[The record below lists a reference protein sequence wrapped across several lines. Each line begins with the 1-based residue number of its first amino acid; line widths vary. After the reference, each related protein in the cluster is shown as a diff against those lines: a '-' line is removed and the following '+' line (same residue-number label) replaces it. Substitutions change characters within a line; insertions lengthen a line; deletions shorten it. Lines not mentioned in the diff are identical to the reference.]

1 MTDPISIVSMAMAD
15 DTRRIN
21 TIGNNVSNVSSVG
34 FKAQTLSSKGDVH
47 SDLINSSDG
56 RLLRTNRNLDFALQ
70 GAGFFVVDNNGQQ
83 LLSRNGSFSVNES
96 GQLVTSMG
104 KFLVQGKSGP
114 INIGLGSI
122 SIDSKGAV
130 WEGDREIDRLLIHKP
145 NESIFL
151 TTAGNYNSASSQEV
165 EEGYVVYQGAL
176 ESSNVDVAGEM
187 VQLMATQKHFSLMQ
201 RYFLLYDG
209 LMKNGINQIGKSK

>member
-1 MTDPISIVSMAMAD
+1 MTDPISIVSTAMAE
-15 DTRRIN
+15 DTLRIN

-47 SDLINSSDG
+47 SDLINNSDG
-56 RLLRTNRNLDFALQ
+56 RLLRTNRKLDLALQ
-70 GAGFFVVDNNGQQ
+70 GTGFFVVDNNGQQ

-96 GQLVTSMG
+96 GQLVTSNG
-104 KFLVQGKSGP
+104 KFLVQGRSGP
-114 INIGLGSI
+114 INVGIDSF
-122 SIDSKGAV
+122 SIDSKGV
-130 WEGDREIDRLLIHKP
+130 IWVGDREVDRLLIKQP
-145 NESIFL
+145 NDSML
-151 TTAGNYNSASSQEV
+151 LATAGNYSSASSREV
-165 EEGYVVYQGAL
+165 KDGYVVYQGAL

-187 VQLMATQKHFSLMQ
+187 VQLMAAQKHFSLMQ